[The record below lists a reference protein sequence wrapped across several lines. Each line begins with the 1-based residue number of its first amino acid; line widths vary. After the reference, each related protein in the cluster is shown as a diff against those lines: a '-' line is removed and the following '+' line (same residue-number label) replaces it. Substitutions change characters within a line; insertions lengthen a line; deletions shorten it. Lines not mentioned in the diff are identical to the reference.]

1 MDLTRR
7 TVLLAGLAAASV
19 AVGTAAT
26 AGTFAAH
33 SRELPPPPPL
43 DGELRFDEASRIAA
57 ADDFGH
63 IVHRTPKGVLLLGSE
78 QDVATTIRWAG
89 GLGRKVAPQGQS
101 HSVYGR
107 SQVRAGI
114 VIDMTRLQ
122 TVHRVQNDRVVVD
135 AGVKWSEVLA
145 TTLPQGLTPPVL
157 TDYLELSVGGTLVV
171 GGIGGTTSRYG
182 MQSDNI
188 LELDVVTGTGEKVTC
203 SPDSNADLFDT
214 VRAGLGQVAVI
225 TRATLKLIPA
235 PERVRRYV
243 LTYPDLRTL
252 LTDERLLAADNRF
265 DAVQGAALPTPT
277 GWKYRLDAVAQF
289 AGNNPPDD
297 DVLLAGL
304 SDDRPAAQVSTLPYF
319 DDLNRLAA
327 LEQLLRSNGQ
337 WFYPH
342 PWLTTFVGDAEV
354 ESVVSGEL
362 AMLTPADLGPF
373 GQVILSTF
381 PRQAVT
387 SPLLR
392 LPADNLAY
400 AFNLVRIPTT
410 DDTAEVNRLVT
421 DNRAIYERV
430 RAAGGTLYPVSAFPM
445 SSDDWRLHFGA
456 AWGRLRDAKQ
466 HFDPGHV
473 LTPGYEVF

>member
-1 MDLTRR
+1 MTLTRR

-19 AVGTAAT
+19 AVGTGATEDTCAAS
-26 AGTFAAH
+26 
-33 SRELPPPPPL
+33 SRELPLPTL
-43 DGELRFDEASRIAA
+43 DGELRFDKASRSAA
-57 ADDFGH
+57 AEDFGH
-63 IVHRTPKGVLLLGSE
+63 IVHRTPKGVLLPRSD
-78 QDVATTIRWAG
+78 QDVASTIRWAG
-89 GLGRKVAPQGQS
+89 GLDRKIAPQGQS

-107 SQVRAGI
+107 AQVRAGI
-114 VIDMTRLQ
+114 VIDMAQLR
-122 TVHRVQNDRVVVD
+122 TVHDGQNDRVVVD
-135 AGVKWSEVLA
+135 AGAKWSEVLTA
-145 TTLPQGLTPPVL
+145 TLRQDLTPPVL

-171 GGIGGTTSRYG
+171 GGIGGTTSQYG
-182 MQSDNI
+182 MQSDNV
-188 LELDVVTGTGEKVTC
+188 LELEVVTGTGEKVTC
-203 SPDSNADLFDT
+203 APDSNADLFDA

-235 PERVRRYV
+235 PEHVRRYV

-252 LTDERLLAADNRF
+252 LTDERLLAADKRF

-289 AGNNPPDD
+289 SGNNPPDD

-327 LEQLLRSNGQ
+327 LEQLLRSNSQ
-337 WFYPH
+337 WFSPH

-354 ESVVSGEL
+354 ESVVRGEL
-362 AMLTPADLGPF
+362 TKLTPADLGPF
-373 GQVILSTF
+373 GQVVLSAF
-381 PRQAVT
+381 RSQAVT

-392 LPADNLAY
+392 LPEDTLVY
-400 AFNLVRIPTT
+400 AFNLIRIPTT
-410 DDTAEVNRLVT
+410 DDTAKVNRLVAA
-421 DNRAIYERV
+421 NRAIYERV

-445 SSDDWRLHFGA
+445 SRDDWRQHFGA